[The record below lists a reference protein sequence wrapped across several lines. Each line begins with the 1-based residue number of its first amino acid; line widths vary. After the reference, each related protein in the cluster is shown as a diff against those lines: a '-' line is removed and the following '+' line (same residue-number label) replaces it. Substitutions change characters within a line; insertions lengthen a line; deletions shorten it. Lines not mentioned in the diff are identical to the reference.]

1 MDIILNDSEVRI
13 LACLIEKEMTTPE
26 YYPLSLNSLTNAC
39 NQKSNR
45 NPVAS
50 YDEPAVERGL
60 GSLQEKNLVL
70 KTLTSGSRVTK
81 YQHSILDQFDLSR
94 REMAILCE
102 LMLRGSQTVGEVRS
116 HTERMSIFQSL
127 EEVEH
132 ALQGLAEHD
141 PPLIIKMPREIGRK
155 ECRYMHLFLGDVE
168 ILHEL
173 SAEPAVIQVSSEEKI
188 KKLEEEIARMQS
200 ELEELKRAFFE
211 FKSQF

>member
-1 MDIILNDSEVRI
+1 
-13 LACLIEKEMTTPE
+13 MTKF
-26 YYPLSLNSLTNAC
+26 L
-39 NQKSNR
+39 
-45 NPVAS
+45 
-50 YDEPAVERGL
+50 
-60 GSLQEKNLVL
+60 
-70 KTLTSGSRVTK
+70 
-81 YQHSILDQFDLSR
+81 HSILDQFDLSR

-141 PPLIIKMPREIGRK
+141 PPLTIKMPREIGRK